1 MMNRSL
7 RGGAFTCLLLP
18 CIAAVG
24 LPAIARSQVLPGDAT
39 WLRLGTAGTGRAS
52 VGAGGRVP
60 TGTGG
65 PFAGCNQGSLA
76 FAGPIGGTAWEASG
90 ALDTEFNHLLSSGT
104 RVRLRLETSSRAV
117 SGPVR
122 GTVAGLEDWLPL
134 QAAVRERLES
144 LDLLDDFLS
153 RGLFDPSVAGLAE
166 QGHGRVRRVSALRIT
181 PTLQREAGALRGY
194 LGATWAGGRSQG
206 TGESAPGVV
215 WGVRTT
221 RGPISLSWDGRSG
234 RGTRST
240 VGIDYTAPADTTT
253 MLFSLPRSI
262 VTRTN
267 HTYWDSGVRLA
278 VTRRAWQATGHLG
291 YRLGREGFGSRRF
304 GGVEAAWGVMENLSL
319 FALSRYE
326 LSSPEQRLP
335 GRRVAQ
341 IGLSL
346 GGVPR
351 AGSPHTGSPRTVAAP
366 SSAVRDT
373 RPHQAASEFRVLSV
387 GGASGEIACRIPA
400 ATKSVLASGDF
411 TDWAPRPMVA
421 GPGGWWRLA
430 LPLEPGP
437 HRISVAVDGGA
448 WAAPPGIPCTGDGF
462 GGTVGLFVVP

>member
-1 MMNRSL
+1 MMNRSF
-7 RGGAFTCLLLP
+7 RGGAIACFLLS
-18 CIAAVG
+18 CIVG
-24 LPAIARSQVLPGDAT
+24 AGVPAIARSQVLPGGAT
-39 WLRLGTAGTGRAS
+39 WLRFGTPGTGRAT
-52 VGAGGRVP
+52 VGAGGQVP

-65 PFAGCNQGSLA
+65 PFAGCNQGSLL

-90 ALDTEFNHLLSSGT
+90 ALDTEFNHLLFSGT
-104 RVRLRLETSSRAV
+104 RVRLRLETSSREV

-122 GTVAGLEDWLPL
+122 GTVAGL
-134 QAAVRERLES
+134 
-144 LDLLDDFLS
+144 
-153 RGLFDPSVAGLAE
+153 AE
-166 QGHGRVRRVSALRIT
+166 QRQGRVRRVSALRIT
-181 PTLQREAGALRGY
+181 PSLQRDAGPLRGY

-215 WGVRTT
+215 WGVRTA
-221 RGPISLSWDGRSG
+221 RGPVSLSWDGRSG
-234 RGTRST
+234 RGTRSA
-240 VGIDYTAPADTTT
+240 VGIDYMAPADTTT

-278 VTRRAWQATGHLG
+278 VTRPTWQATGHLG

-304 GGVEAAWGVMENLSL
+304 GGVEAVWGVMKNLSL

-326 LSSPEQRLP
+326 PSSPEQRLP

-341 IGLSL
+341 IGILL

-351 AGSPHTGSPRTVAAP
+351 GGSSRAESPRTGAAP
-366 SSAVRDT
+366 SSSARDT
-373 RPHQAASEFRVLSV
+373 RPYQAASVFRVLSA
-387 GGASGEIACRIPA
+387 GDAGGEIACRIPA
-400 ATKSVLASGDF
+400 ATTSVLASGDF

-421 GPGGWWRLA
+421 GPEGWWRLA

-437 HRISVAVDGGA
+437 HRISVAVDGGG
-448 WAAPPGIPCTGDGF
+448 WIAPPGIPCTGDGF
-462 GGTVGLFVVP
+462 GGTVGLFVAP